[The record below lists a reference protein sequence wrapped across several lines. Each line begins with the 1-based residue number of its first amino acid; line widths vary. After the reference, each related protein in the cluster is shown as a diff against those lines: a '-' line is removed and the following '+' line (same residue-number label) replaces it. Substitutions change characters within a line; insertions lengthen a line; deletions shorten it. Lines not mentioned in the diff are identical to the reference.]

1 MRVLIQK
8 AGKRIIQMTAPL
20 KNSVRERWQNGIPTI
35 NGWLTLPATLPAEI
49 MARAGFDSLTVD
61 MQHGAI
67 DYSDA
72 LQILTALAATEVT
85 PLVRVPNSDPTFITR
100 VLDIGALGV
109 ICPMI
114 NSAEE
119 ARNFAAGARYYP
131 VGNRSSGPLRASMI
145 YGPDYFQRV
154 NDAVVVLGMV
164 ETPGAIA
171 NLDQILE
178 IETMDGIYVGPNDL
192 GIAMGMVAGTDREEP
207 DFLRTLE
214 DIAKRANRHSRI
226 PGLHTNSSKYAS
238 RAIAMGFGFV
248 TVCADAGLIREGA
261 NTNVKEVRA
270 ALRARVS

>member
-1 MRVLIQK
+1 M
-8 AGKRIIQMTAPL
+8 AAPL
-20 KNSVRERWQNGIPTI
+20 KNSVRERWNNGIPTI
-35 NGWLTLPATLPAEI
+35 NGWLTLPATLSAEI
-49 MARAGFDSLTVD
+49 MARAGFDSLTID

-67 DYSDA
+67 DYSRTLEMLSA
-72 LQILTALAATEVT
+72 LTATEVT

-119 ARNFAAGARYYP
+119 ARTFAAGARYYP
-131 VGNRSSGPLRASMI
+131 VGNRSSGPLRATMV
-145 YGPDYFQRV
+145 YGADYFKRV
-154 NDAVVVLGMV
+154 NDAVLVLGMV

-192 GIAMGMVAGTDREEP
+192 GIAMGMAAGTDREEP
-207 DFLRTLE
+207 EFIRALE
-214 DIAKRANRHSRI
+214 DIAKRANRHGKI

-238 RAIAMGFGFV
+238 RAIEMGFGFV
-248 TVCADAGLIREGA
+248 TVCADAGVIRESA
-261 NTNVKEVRA
+261 TATVRDVRA

>member
-1 MRVLIQK
+1 M
-8 AGKRIIQMTAPL
+8 AAPL
-20 KNSVRERWQNGIPTI
+20 KNLVRERWHKGVPTI
-35 NGWLTLPATLPAEI
+35 NGWLTLSASLPAEI
-49 MARAGFDSLTVD
+49 MARAGFDSLTID

-67 DYSDA
+67 DYSGA
-72 LQILTALAATEVT
+72 LGILTALAATEVT

-114 NSAEE
+114 SSAEE
-119 ARNFAAGARYYP
+119 ARTFGAGARYHP
-131 VGNRSSGPLRASMI
+131 VGNRSSGPLRAAMI
-145 YGPDYFQRV
+145 YGPDYFKQV
-154 NDAVVVLGMV
+154 NDAVLVLGMV

-192 GIAMGMVAGTDREEP
+192 GVVLGMAAGTDREEP
-207 DFLRTLE
+207 EFLRLLE
-214 DIAKRANRHSRI
+214 DIARRTNKHGRI

-248 TVCADAGLIREGA
+248 TVCADTGLIREGA
-261 NTNVKEVRA
+261 AAAVKGVRES
-270 ALRARVS
+270 LRRSAS

>member
-1 MRVLIQK
+1 MP
-8 AGKRIIQMTAPL
+8 APL
-20 KNSVRERWQNGIPTI
+20 RNSVRERWNKGVPTI
-35 NGWLTLPATLPAEI
+35 NGWLTVPATLSAEI
-49 MARAGFDSLTVD
+49 MARAGFDSVTID

-72 LQILTALAATEVT
+72 LALLTALTATEVT
-85 PLVRVPNSDPTFITR
+85 PLVRVPSSDPSFVTR

-114 NSAEE
+114 NSAAEG
-119 ARNFAAGARYYP
+119 RTFAAGARYYP
-131 VGNRSSGPLRASMI
+131 VGNRSSGPLRAAMI
-145 YGPDYFQRV
+145 YGADYFKQV

-171 NLDQILE
+171 NLDEILE

-192 GIAMGMVAGTDREEP
+192 GIAMGMAAGTDREEAQ
-207 DFLRTLE
+207 FIRTLE
-214 DIAKRANRHSRI
+214 DIARRANAHRKI
-226 PGLHTNSSKYAS
+226 PGLHTNSSRYAA

-261 NTNVKEVRA
+261 TAAVRDVRGMM
-270 ALRARVS
+270 RARNS